1 MRNKAELLDWYRN
14 LWLFSSERQQKNY
27 MLDVNLEEPTPVD
40 MALSQSGF
48 ALGTAEL
55 AAKKVLHAPAPS
67 PPENPDPPIRREL
80 SLTAGSKRARSW
92 PAAAAPRKSGAPSP
106 RPETQPF
113 GLLNHGVQSKP
124 EVSELIASMNQ
135 TDDEAEFRKR
145 QQDLIS
151 KLIGGE
157 LSSDEEPA
165 AEEKNETE
173 QPTPEEKAEDREE
186 GEIPATQTYP
196 EAENE
201 MLAEE
206 RSSSPEGLEP
216 EEPAKDANGYYTF
229 KGFTLSVKE
238 KPASEP
244 SPQLKL
250 KTSRLKRET
259 SRPKKL
265 YDEMLDDLELA
276 EGGMSLVEKGSAA
289 ARRAKQERAE
299 AAPPNV
305 VPASSSAAV
314 QRIEMASEINQRL
327 MTGVTF
333 RLNRT
338 QDTKMYKM
346 FEAMA
351 RVAIS
356 FAAVTQLKEEFEFNT
371 DPVDEFHRKLF
382 GLLAGYMLGDGVS
395 LAETAAALQQR
406 IDYREDEDS
415 VSKLGKCSWIARF
428 TFWAYKDMRYQEDTR
443 PGKDYVRLTF
453 SGCMIAQLR
462 EVKPPVI
469 HCRKAD
475 MNNIWTMRCAFW
487 PLDMLIARA
496 RDMVVNLLQASKE
509 KMHSWEVIK
518 VLSEKQQDMQSSFI
532 RWSNAVRLTGCESY
546 VFGSE

>member
-14 LWLFSSERQQKNY
+14 LWLFASERQQKNY

-40 MALSQSGF
+40 TALSQSGF

-67 PPENPDPPIRREL
+67 PPENPEPPVRREL

-106 RPETQPF
+106 RPETRPF

-124 EVSELIASMNQ
+124 EVSELIASVNQ

-173 QPTPEEKAEDREE
+173 QPAPEEKAEDREE

-259 SRPKKL
+259 YHRLLGEQDVGQKVGQRDQLTLVQDQVVDVAMEDKNRRLPA
-265 YDEMLDDLELA
+265 EVRGPDLLGPA
-276 EGGMSLVEKGSAA
+276 GQGGVFGHAD
-289 ARRAKQERAE
+289 R
-299 AAPPNV
+299 
-305 VPASSSAAV
+305 VP
-314 QRIEMASEINQRL
+314 Q
-327 MTGVTF
+327 
-333 RLNRT
+333 
-338 QDTKMYKM
+338 
-346 FEAMA
+346 
-351 RVAIS
+351 
-356 FAAVTQLKEEFEFNT
+356 
-371 DPVDEFHRKLF
+371 P
-382 GLLAGYMLGDGVS
+382 
-395 LAETAAALQQR
+395 
-406 IDYREDEDS
+406 
-415 VSKLGKCSWIARF
+415 
-428 TFWAYKDMRYQEDTR
+428 
-443 PGKDYVRLTF
+443 
-453 SGCMIAQLR
+453 
-462 EVKPPVI
+462 
-469 HCRKAD
+469 
-475 MNNIWTMRCAFW
+475 
-487 PLDMLIARA
+487 ARA
-496 RDMVVNLLQASKE
+496 RHRPAALALHPRFVEAIEAL
-509 KMHSWEVIK
+509 
-518 VLSEKQQDMQSSFI
+518 
-532 RWSNAVRLTGCESY
+532 
-546 VFGSE
+546 FGATTEQWPSG